1 MTDIIYPD
9 TLLMLCMLSFPDTQ
23 RDIYIYI
30 GQNYLLGGNKDIGAD
45 VKTIRRIRK
54 KEKHGG
60 NDHRQL

>member
-9 TLLMLCMLSFPDTQ
+9 TLLMLCMSSFPDTQ

-30 GQNYLLGGNKDIGAD
+30 GQNYLGGNKDIGAD

>member
-9 TLLMLCMLSFPDTQ
+9 TLLMLCMLSFADTQ
-23 RDIYIYI
+23 RDIYI
-30 GQNYLLGGNKDIGAD
+30 GQSYLLGGNKDIGAD

>member
-30 GQNYLLGGNKDIGAD
+30 GQNYLGSNKDIGAD
-45 VKTIRRIRK
+45 VKTIRRIK

-60 NDHRQL
+60 NDHHQL

>member
-9 TLLMLCMLSFPDTQ
+9 TLLMLCMLSFADTQ
-23 RDIYIYI
+23 RDIYF
-30 GQNYLLGGNKDIGAD
+30 GQNYLLGGNKGRSTD